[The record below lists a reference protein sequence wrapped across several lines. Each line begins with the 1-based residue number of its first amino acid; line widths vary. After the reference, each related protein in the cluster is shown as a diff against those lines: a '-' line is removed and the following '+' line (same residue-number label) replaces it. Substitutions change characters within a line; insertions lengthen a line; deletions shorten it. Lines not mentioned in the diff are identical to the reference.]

1 MEQLVILLII
11 GAISLINW
19 LLQKSAEHK
28 KRRGGGTPSAAPTE
42 SFTPPWEEPAPA
54 HRRSDGSSQEEQMR
68 RFFEALGLPPPEE
81 HAAEPV
87 VTPSFEIE
95 PPPIP
100 EPRAQPAPRLV
111 ETPRPTG
118 RVFPPPEPEQ
128 PSVLAPRPT
137 LRENR
142 EMRELAEQFAASE
155 RDAASTTGTQA
166 AFRSLLSDAHG
177 ARQAIILQ
185 EILNP
190 PRALRPY
197 SA

>member
-28 KRRGGGTPSAAPTE
+28 QRRRGGALPTPTTRDVE
-42 SFTPPWEEPAPA
+42 LPPWEEPTPTP
-54 HRRSDGSSQEEQMR
+54 RDTGGFSQEEQMR
-68 RFFEALGLPPPEE
+68 RFFEALGLPPPEQAD
-81 HAAEPV
+81 HEPV
-87 VTPSFEIE
+87 ITPSFETE
-95 PPPIP
+95 PPPLPAPVPTPRVSKKPRIPPVVFQESPAP
-100 EPRAQPAPRLV
+100 EPAK
-111 ETPRPTG
+111 
-118 RVFPPPEPEQ
+118 
-128 PSVLAPRPT
+128 PT
-137 LRENR
+137 LRESR
-142 EMRELAEQFAASE
+142 EMRELAEAFAANQ

-166 AFRSLLSDAHG
+166 VFRNLLSNPHA

>member
-28 KRRGGGTPSAAPTE
+28 QRRGGQDGPEETSRDTE
-42 SFTPPWEEPAPA
+42 ISGWEESVSPTAGQQD
-54 HRRSDGSSQEEQMR
+54 STTQEEQMR
-68 RFFEALGLPPPEE
+68 RFFEALGLPSPQESPQ
-81 HAAEPV
+81 EPV
-87 VTPSFEIE
+87 ITPSFETE
-95 PPPIP
+95 PPPLP
-100 EPRAQPAPRLV
+100 NPAPARRAAAKPASAPSFL
-111 ETPRPTG
+111 TPSATSPTM
-118 RVFPPPEPEQ
+118 V
-128 PSVLAPRPT
+128 AKPT

-142 EMRELAEQFAASE
+142 EMKELAAKFEASE
-155 RDAASTTGTQA
+155 LDAASTTGTQA
-166 AFRSLLSDAHG
+166 VFRNLLADPHG